1 MRFKKRPLI
10 LPKKRSAAFIHDGN
24 PDNIVYDEE
33 YYRKIAK
40 EVVMKL
46 MLVLKNIF
54 KKNNLKV
61 SN

>member
-10 LPKKRSAAFIHDGN
+10 PPKKRSAAFIHDGN

-40 EVVMKL
+40 EVADEAYAC
-46 MLVLKNIF
+46 F
-54 KKNNLKV
+54 KKYLVEFSKK
-61 SN
+61 